1 MTLVAEWEIN
11 KYIVTWIVDG
21 TETEETYEYGTTPE
35 FKGTT
40 DKAADAQY
48 TYTFVGWDTTIA
60 PVTGDVTYTAKYDKT
75 VNKYTVTWIVDGTET
90 EETYEYGTTPEFKGT
105 TDKAADAQYTYTF
118 VGWDTTI
125 APVTGDVTYTAKYDK
140 TVNKYTVTWA
150 NEDGTVLDTDEVE
163 YGTVPSYAGT
173 KPTKVADETYTYEF
187 ADWNKEVVAVTGDVT
202 YKATYTPTYINYTVK
217 FVVDGETVSEKT
229 YHYGDNVTVPADPT
243 KDATAQ
249 YTYTF
254 AGWDKAVTIVEGN
267 ATYTAKFNSTV
278 NEYTVTYVDASN
290 NTLGTEKVK
299 YGTLVSTLTAP
310 TKEGYEFDNFNVDGT
325 TTITGDTTLVVN
337 YNKIVN
343 VEESLKTNLAT
354 VKTNDLLKLDVA
366 DNKINA
372 LFAAEDTSL
381 LLILDPIVDVL
392 EQITSNEAYESVVV
406 SYNGKTLVL
415 SNLDYSKLGLIN
427 FMLKEEDATEVARFV
442 AWVALGSGSGS
453 DIAKVKPKDLI
464 GKSLDVKITLADGNI
479 SENSN
484 LIEYYDLVFGLTT
497 E

>member
-21 TETEETYEYGTTPE
+21 TETKETYEYGTTPA

-60 PVTGDVTYTAKYDKT
+60 P
-75 VNKYTVTWIVDGTET
+75 
-90 EETYEYGTTPEFKGT
+90 
-105 TDKAADAQYTYTF
+105 
-118 VGWDTTI
+118 
-125 APVTGDVTYTAKYDK
+125 
-140 TVNKYTVTWA
+140 
-150 NEDGTVLDTDEVE
+150 
-163 YGTVPSYAGT
+163 
-173 KPTKVADETYTYEF
+173 
-187 ADWNKEVVAVTGDVT
+187 VTGDVT

-372 LFAAEDTSL
+372 LFAAEDTSM